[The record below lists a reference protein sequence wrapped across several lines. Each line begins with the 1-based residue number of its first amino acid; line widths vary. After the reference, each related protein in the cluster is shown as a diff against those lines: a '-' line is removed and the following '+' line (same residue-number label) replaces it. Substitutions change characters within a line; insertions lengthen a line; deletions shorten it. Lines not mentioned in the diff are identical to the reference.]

1 MQKKKKLFI
10 GITMLFIVIILIIS
24 GTIFCRTS
32 KASRDIYKGIYIN
45 DIDVGGMS
53 KEEAKGILE
62 ESFNEKLSNGKLVLK
77 YEDKIFDIKYTD
89 VGLHY
94 DTEGAVDEAFDFG
107 KKGNI
112 INRTISRWILEDN
125 IHKIALN
132 LVYDKKA
139 LEGQVN
145 SIVSKINKQPVD
157 AKISFDGIKFRVSKD
172 RYGEKVN
179 EDKLRK
185 TIVMKLETPFESSTI
200 EIPVDKVDARV
211 TFDML
216 SKIKTKISSFSTRFN
231 PKDENRTENLR
242 IASRTLDGTVVLSGE
257 VFSMNKVLGPR
268 DKSKGYK
275 DAPIIVKNT
284 LVPGLAGGI
293 CQTTTTVYNAALL
306 SNLEILERKQHGTLV
321 SYVGAGRDSAIYGNS
336 IDLKFK
342 NTNSSPIYIEAIMK
356 RSEFIVN
363 FYGFNE
369 HPAQKVVI
377 TTDVYE
383 RIPSKIEYVYDE
395 TLEKGKRITEIIPIR
410 GLKSKTYKSVYL
422 NGRLVSKKL
431 LSSDYYKVING
442 RIRVGTKIILPK
454 EEEKD
459 KVEDEANASN
469 MQEKDG
475 NDDSDKSEDTI

>member
-1 MQKKKKLFI
+1 MKKKKKIFI
-10 GITMLFIVIILIIS
+10 GITLAFIVIIFTIS

-32 KASRDIYKGIYIN
+32 KASKDIYKGIYIS

-62 ESFNEKLSNGKLVLK
+62 ESFNKKLSNGKIVLK
-77 YEDKIFDIKYTD
+77 YGDNIFDIKYTD
-89 VGLHY
+89 IGLHY
-94 DTEGAVDEAFDFG
+94 DTESAVDEAFDYG

-112 INRTISRWILEDN
+112 INRTVSRWKLEDS

-139 LEGQVN
+139 LEGLVGE
-145 SIVSKINKQPVD
+145 IVLKINKQPVD
-157 AKISFDGIKFRVSKD
+157 AKISFDGIKFSVSAD
-172 RYGEKVN
+172 RYGEKVD
-179 EDKLRK
+179 EDKLKK
-185 TIVMKLETPFESSTI
+185 TIAMKLETPFESSTI
-200 EIPVDKVDARV
+200 EITVDKVDARV

-242 IASRTLDGTVVLSGE
+242 IASRILDGTVVLSGE

-306 SNLEILERKQHGTLV
+306 SNFEILERKQHGTLV
-321 SYVGAGRDSAIYGNS
+321 SYVGAGRDAAIYGNS

-356 RSEFIVN
+356 KSEFIVN
-363 FYGFNE
+363 FYGLNE
-369 HPAQKVVI
+369 HPGQKVEI

-383 RIPSKIEYVYDE
+383 RIPSKIEYVYDN
-395 TLEKGKRITEIIPIR
+395 TLEKGKRITEIIPIS
-410 GLKSKTYKSVYL
+410 GLKSKTYKSVYV

-442 RIRVGTKIILPK
+442 KIRVGTKIILPK
-454 EEEKD
+454 EEEKE
-459 KVEDEANASN
+459 KVED

-475 NDDSDKSEDTI
+475 NDDSDKSENTI